1 MNMSE
6 QQFLEKLGE
15 ILDVGNLKIVPE
27 TPLEAI
33 GGWDSIGQLTALGFL
48 DETFS
53 VQPPSGYLATCRTVA
68 DVMALVRER
77 LTD

>member
-15 ILDVGNLKIVPE
+15 ILEVETFKLVPD
-27 TPLEAI
+27 TPLESI
-33 GGWDSIGQLTALGFL
+33 SGWDSIGQITTLGFL

-53 VQPPSGYLATCRTVA
+53 VQPPTGYLATCRTVA
-68 DVMALVRER
+68 DVMALVREY
-77 LTD
+77 LSL